1 MIVIKRARE
10 RGGYEKGLDESSNQ
24 NLEVEGHCARK
35 NELTKQALC
44 KVVTNDIFAL
54 ECLHSILSNCDSVLM
69 STVQTISGSLQNRGR
84 NAFHFLS
91 IAMFHAAS
99 RSCPTLQISLLV
111 HLETAH

>member
-69 STVQTISGSLQNRGR
+69 STVIIYQYYIAL
-84 NAFHFLS
+84 FS
-91 IAMFHAAS
+91 IYLALFG
-99 RSCPTLQISLLV
+99 II
-111 HLETAH
+111 